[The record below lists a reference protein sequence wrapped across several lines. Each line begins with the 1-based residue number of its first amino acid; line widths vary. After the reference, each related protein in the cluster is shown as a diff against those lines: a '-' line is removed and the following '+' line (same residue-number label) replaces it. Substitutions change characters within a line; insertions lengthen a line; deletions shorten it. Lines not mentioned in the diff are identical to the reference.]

1 MKKGLIILLV
11 IGLAA
16 CLLVGCDVTTPG
28 GNGSAE
34 SEGEGE
40 GETVDRVVLVEFFTV
55 GCPDCIIAEPI
66 IERLAEEYDRTEM
79 ILVEERPWGTPVT
92 QGANDRYKWYLPNA
106 ADRSTPNTCYNGSN
120 QIVHK
125 GSAIYTFKSPIR
137 NELAK
142 DSEISITVSRS
153 DNNGTTTLTGKIKN
167 LSNSAL
173 DNLVIN
179 GMTFRDYF
187 ESGQRYLLQDIFKG
201 VEEVG
206 ESLEAGAEQSFT
218 FTLEDVQWESS
229 DLHGVVFVQSSS
241 TKEVFQALYV
251 E

>member
-16 CLLVGCDVTTPG
+16 CLLVGCDAVTPPA
-28 GNGSAE
+28 SESE

-55 GCPDCIIAEPI
+55 GCANCIVAEPI
-66 IERLAEEYDRTEM
+66 IEGLADEYDRTKM
-79 ILVEERPWGTPVT
+79 ILVEEGPWGTPIT
-92 QGANDRYKWYLPNA
+92 PGANDRYEWYLPNSV
-106 ADRSTPNTCYNGSN
+106 DRSTPNTCYNGSN
-120 QIVHK
+120 QILHH
-125 GSAIYTFKSPIR
+125 GSALYAFKSPIV

-142 DSEISITVSRS
+142 DSEISITVTRS

-167 LSNSAL
+167 LSTSTIN
-173 DNLVIN
+173 DLVIN
-179 GMTFRDYF
+179 GMTFRDHF
-187 ESGQRYLLQDIFKG
+187 ASGERYLVKDIFKG

-206 ESLEAGAEQSFT
+206 ENLEAGAEQSFT
-218 FTLEDVQWESS
+218 FTLEDVQWEVH

-241 TKEVFQALYV
+241 TKEVFQALYI

>member
-1 MKKGLIILLV
+1 MKKYLLILLL
-11 IGLAA
+11 IGSIIYFFIGCNAITPP
-16 CLLVGCDVTTPG
+16 VG
-28 GNGSAE
+28 
-34 SEGEGE
+34 EGEGE

-55 GCPDCIIAEPI
+55 GCPNSIIAEPI
-66 IERLAEEYDRTEM
+66 IEGLAEEYDRTKM
-79 ILVEERPWGTPVT
+79 ILVEERPWGTPIT
-92 QGANDRYKWYLPNA
+92 PGANDRYEWYLPNPV
-106 ADRSTPNTCYNGSN
+106 DRSAPNTFYNGSN
-120 QIVHK
+120 QIVHY
-125 GSAIYTFKSPIR
+125 GSNYYIFKSPII

-142 DSEISITVSRS
+142 DSKISINITRTE
-153 DNNGTTTLTGKIKN
+153 NNGTTTLTGKIKN
-167 LSNSAL
+167 LSNSTL

-187 ESGQRYLLQDIFKG
+187 ESGQRYMVKDIFKG

-218 FTLEDVQWESS
+218 FILEDAQWEINQ
-229 DLHGVVFVQSSS
+229 LHGVIFVQSSS